1 MLVSITYLYTSPVL
15 TKIPNEQDVDVRSMN
30 VRCPL
35 YLARKEVRKDP
46 RRNWDPTLT
55 LLVQVNGLQGNPAD
69 YVKSEKDAKKE
80 GGHQD
85 KKADDDSA
93 SQSGA
98 ILKLPYV
105 IVGFAVLHLFVDPD
119 RRVQPDNPEA
129 REYILNEGS
138 FQISLFRGGL
148 KEKEDLSSHSLDD
161 EMRRLCSTVLVRIVK
176 ARRSEDGAKVLSV
189 KDFPGVDEAGL
200 QEQDVLIRPTPYP
213 SAGYSSSSFS
223 KPTVVEEV
231 LYEQRLNAAASRTF
245 SAAQTLFGIMGQ
257 RMTPEDEHALSQC
270 DAIRSDF
277 LTDFVRDMQKKVR
290 ACFKGSSPQK
300 MLETKLNTPYL
311 PRQGFL
317 VSVDGVDNVS
327 QVCEEHMFV

>member
-105 IVGFAVLHLFVDPD
+105 IVGFAVLNLFVDPD

-138 FQISLFRGGL
+138 FQIPLFRGGL

-176 ARRSEDGAKVLSV
+176 DAGNQAK
-189 KDFPGVDEAGL
+189 
-200 QEQDVLIRPTPYP
+200 
-213 SAGYSSSSFS
+213 YS
-223 KPTVVEEV
+223 
-231 LYEQRLNAAASRTF
+231 
-245 SAAQTLFGIMGQ
+245 
-257 RMTPEDEHALSQC
+257 
-270 DAIRSDF
+270 
-277 LTDFVRDMQKKVR
+277 
-290 ACFKGSSPQK
+290 
-300 MLETKLNTPYL
+300 L
-311 PRQGFL
+311 PP
-317 VSVDGVDNVS
+317 
-327 QVCEEHMFV
+327 